1 MFLSGASL
9 REETAMAKLLRNSSR
24 PPVTIQE
31 TATVFEAVKTMV
43 KERIG
48 AVVVMKGKR
57 MTGIFSER
65 DVLEKI
71 VLAGRDSKKTPIAAV
86 MTADVLSIPAPG
98 DEATAATTMAE
109 HHIRHLP
116 IVDDRKKV
124 VGMVSLRHVME
135 ERIADLEHEV
145 NVLEAYLGYDG
156 VSG

>member
-1 MFLSGASL
+1 
-9 REETAMAKLLRNSSR
+9 MANLIRNSSR
-24 PPVTIQE
+24 PAITVPE
-31 TATVFEAVKTMV
+31 TATVLEAVKTMV
-43 KERIG
+43 RERIG
-48 AVVVMKGKR
+48 AVVVMKGKK

-65 DVLEKI
+65 DVLDKI
-71 VLAGRDSKKTPIAAV
+71 VLARRDAAKTPISAV

-98 DEATAATTMAE
+98 DEAAAAEKMAAN
-109 HHIRHLP
+109 HIRHLP
-116 IVDDRKKV
+116 IVDAKKKV

>member
-1 MFLSGASL
+1 
-9 REETAMAKLLRNSSR
+9 
-24 PPVTIQE
+24 
-31 TATVFEAVKTMV
+31 MV

-65 DVLEKI
+65 DVLDKI
-71 VLAGRDSKKTPIAAV
+71 VLARRDPAATPVSAV
-86 MTADVLSIPAPG
+86 MTSEVLSIRRRATRP
-98 DEATAATTMAE
+98 TAASTMAA

-116 IVDDRKKV
+116 ILDDTKRV

>member
-1 MFLSGASL
+1 
-9 REETAMAKLLRNSSR
+9 MAKLLRNSSR

-31 TATVFEAVKTMV
+31 TATVLEAVKTMV

-48 AVVVMKGKR
+48 AVVVMKGRK

-71 VLAGRDSKKTPIAAV
+71 VLAGRDPKKTRIASV
-86 MTADVLSIPAPG
+86 MTSDVLSIPAPG
-98 DEATAATTMAE
+98 DEAEAATTMAE

-116 IVDDRKKV
+116 IVDAKKKV
-124 VGMVSLRHVME
+124 VGVVSLRHVME

>member
-1 MFLSGASL
+1 
-9 REETAMAKLLRNSSR
+9 MAKLLRNSSR
-24 PPVTIQE
+24 PPISVQE
-31 TATVFEAVKTMV
+31 TATVLEAVKTMV

-48 AVVVMKGKR
+48 AVVVMKGQK

-65 DVLEKI
+65 DVLAKI
-71 VLAGRDSKKTPIAAV
+71 VLARRDPAKTPIAAV

-98 DEATAATTMAE
+98 DESAAAETMAAN
-109 HHIRHLP
+109 HIRHLP
-116 IVDDRKKV
+116 IVDAKKHV

-156 VSG
+156 VAG

>member
-1 MFLSGASL
+1 
-9 REETAMAKLLRNSSR
+9 MAKLLRNSSR
-24 PPVTIQE
+24 PAVTVRE
-31 TATVFEAVKTMV
+31 TATVEEAVKTMV

-71 VLAGRDSKKTPIAAV
+71 VLARRDPATTPVSAV
-86 MTADVLSIPAPG
+86 MTPDVLSIPAPG
-98 DEATAATTMAE
+98 DDAAAATTMAE

-116 IVDDRKKV
+116 IVDEREKV
-124 VGMVSLRHVME
+124 VGVVSLRGVME
-135 ERIADLEHEV
+135 DRIADLEHEL

>member
-1 MFLSGASL
+1 
-9 REETAMAKLLRNSSR
+9 MAKLLRNSSR

-31 TATVFEAVKTMV
+31 TSTVLEAVKTMV

-71 VLAGRDSKKTPIAAV
+71 VLARRDPAKTPVAAV
-86 MTADVLSIPAPG
+86 MSADVLSIPAPG
-98 DEATAATTMAE
+98 DEAEAATTMAE

-116 IVDDRKKV
+116 IVDGKKKV

>member
-1 MFLSGASL
+1 
-9 REETAMAKLLRNSSR
+9 MAKLLRNSSR
-24 PPVTIQE
+24 PPVTVHE
-31 TATVFEAVKTMV
+31 TATALEAVKTMV

-48 AVVVMKGKR
+48 AVVVMKGKK

-65 DVLEKI
+65 DVLAKI
-71 VLAGRDSKKTPIAAV
+71 VLARRDPAKTPVAAV
-86 MTADVLSIPAPG
+86 MTPDVLSIPAPG
-98 DEATAATTMAE
+98 DDAAAATTMAE

-116 IVDDRKKV
+116 IVDERKKV
-124 VGMVSLRHVME
+124 VGMVSLRHVMA

>member
-1 MFLSGASL
+1 
-9 REETAMAKLLRNSSR
+9 MAKLLRNTSR
-24 PPVTIQE
+24 PAVTVPE
-31 TATVFEAVKTMV
+31 TATVLDAIKTMV

-65 DVLEKI
+65 DVLDKI
-71 VLAGRDSKKTPIAAV
+71 VLARRDPAVTPVSSV

-98 DEATAATTMAE
+98 DEAAAAEQMAA

-116 IVDDRKKV
+116 IVDDTQRV
-124 VGMVSLRHVME
+124 VGMVSLRQVME

>member
-1 MFLSGASL
+1 MFLSGVSL

-31 TATVFEAVKTMV
+31 TSTVLETVRTMV

-71 VLAGRDSKKTPIAAV
+71 VLARRDPAKTPVAAV

-98 DEATAATTMAE
+98 DEAAAATTMAE

-116 IVDDRKKV
+116 IVDGKKKV

>member
-1 MFLSGASL
+1 
-9 REETAMAKLLRNSSR
+9 MAKLLRNASR
-24 PPVTIQE
+24 PPISVQE
-31 TATVFEAVKTMV
+31 TATVLEAVKTMV

-65 DVLEKI
+65 DVLDKI
-71 VLAGRDSKKTPIAAV
+71 VLARRDAAKTPISAV

-98 DEATAATTMAE
+98 DEAVAAEKMAAN
-109 HHIRHLP
+109 HIRHLP
-116 IVDDRKKV
+116 IVDAKKKV

>member
-1 MFLSGASL
+1 
-9 REETAMAKLLRNSSR
+9 MAKLVRNSSR
-24 PPVTIQE
+24 PAISVQE
-31 TATVFEAVKTMV
+31 TSTVLEAVRTMV

-57 MTGIFSER
+57 MTGVFSER
-65 DVLEKI
+65 DVLDKI
-71 VLAGRDSKKTPIAAV
+71 VLARRDPAATPVSAV
-86 MTADVLSIPAPG
+86 MTSEVLSIAAPG
-98 DEATAATTMAE
+98 DEAAAASTMAA

-116 IVDDRKKV
+116 ILDDTKRV

>member
-1 MFLSGASL
+1 
-9 REETAMAKLLRNSSR
+9 MAKLLRNTSR
-24 PPVTIQE
+24 PAITVQE
-31 TATVFEAVKTMV
+31 TSTVLEANKTMV
-43 KERIG
+43 RERVG

-65 DVLEKI
+65 DVLDKI
-71 VLAGRDSKKTPIAAV
+71 VLARRDPAKTPISAV
-86 MTADVLSIPAPG
+86 MTSDVLSIPAPG
-98 DEATAATTMAE
+98 DEAVAASTMAA

-116 IVDDRKKV
+116 ILDDTKRV